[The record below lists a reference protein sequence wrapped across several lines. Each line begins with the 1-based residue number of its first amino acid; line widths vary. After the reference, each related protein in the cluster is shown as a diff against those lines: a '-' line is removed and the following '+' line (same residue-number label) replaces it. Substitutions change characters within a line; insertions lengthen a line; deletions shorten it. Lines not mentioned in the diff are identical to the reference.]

1 MRIKTEVDRRLKI
14 KRLRV
19 SNVLCAGGQFEF
31 EQVNSASSLKGN
43 RHEVVT
49 GGDPDSLQDF
59 CVADRQGQVSVNGF
73 SCKDPKMV
81 SAEDFF
87 FGGLRRGDTN
97 NAVGSNVTAAN
108 VNQIPGLNT
117 LGISLVRIDYA
128 VDGIIPPHTHPRASE
143 ILVLLKGQLLVGF
156 IDTTNKFYSKVLKKG
171 DVFVFPK
178 GLLHFQQNVG
188 ERNAVAIAALSSQ
201 NPGIQVTAN
210 SLFAANPPMPDGV
223 LTKAFR
229 SDKTVVDFIQ
239 GKFMQ

>member
-1 MRIKTEVDRRLKI
+1 MAGYLRLTLI
-14 KRLRV
+14 FMCVFMFSCSERV
-19 SNVLCAGGQFEF
+19 MG
-31 EQVNSASSLKGN
+31 
-43 RHEVVT
+43 R
-49 GGDPDSLQDF
+49 DPDSLQDF
-59 CVADRQGQVSVNGF
+59 CVADKQSKVSVNGF

-128 VDGIIPPHTHPRASE
+128 VDGINPPHTHPRATE
-143 ILVLLKGQLLVGF
+143 ILVLLEGKLLVGF
-156 IDTTNKFYSKVLKKG
+156 IDTTNKFHSKVLEKG

-188 ERNAVAIAALSSQ
+188 VGDAVAIAGLSSQ
-201 NPGIQVTAN
+201 NPGVQVTAN
-210 SLFAANPPMPDGV
+210 SLFAANPSMPDGV
-223 LTKAFR
+223 LSKAFR
-229 SDKTVVDFIQ
+229 SDKTLVDFIK
-239 GKFMQ
+239 GKFM